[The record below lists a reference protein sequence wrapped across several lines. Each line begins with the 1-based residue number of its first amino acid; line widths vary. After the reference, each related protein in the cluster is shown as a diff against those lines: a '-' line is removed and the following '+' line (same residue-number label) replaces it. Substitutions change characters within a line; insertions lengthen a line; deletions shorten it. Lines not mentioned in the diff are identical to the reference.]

1 MFCRVLGFTS
11 STSLL
16 FRVSEYFSILFNYY
30 KGVDLIRHGWSRKGP
45 NVSQEGYGSAAV
57 LPEQGF
63 YLAAAIYRPVLQVS
77 DCYLCRQ

>member
-1 MFCRVLGFTS
+1 MFCCVCVFTP
-11 STSLL
+11 STSL
-16 FRVSEYFSILFNYY
+16 FFSISEYFSILFNYH

-77 DCYLCRQ
+77 DFYLCK